1 MLTETLDRLG
11 RDLDIDQERMQQDR
25 LERTRAQLQESGLA
39 AALLFDP
46 LNVRYTTAAGFAFV
60 SSLHYTWRWALVPVE
75 SAPILWDYEDTIPI
89 VRERWPEGDIR
100 PGDDYHFFLQGTND
114 THAAREFAREIR
126 DVLGERGLDQEL
138 IGIDRCDALGF
149 LALQEAGI
157 RLSDAQRALEKARAV
172 KTPEEVKGMRY
183 AARVVDFAVDELR
196 AALKPGVTEN
206 ELYGVLTG
214 TVLQLGGEYNDARL
228 VLGGQRTNPWMR
240 ESSHE
245 VIQDGELL
253 AFDTDLIGPG
263 GFITDI
269 SRTYICGDGPAKAEQ
284 RRLHAVAYE
293 FLQAVMPELRP
304 GRSFAELGE
313 RLGPLLPD
321 EFQAQRYGMIAHGAG
336 FQDEWPVIKY
346 EHNYPGE
353 IEENMVLCVEAYAGA
368 VGGAEGV
375 KLEEQI
381 LITKDGFENFSHA
394 PFEARLL

>member
-1 MLTETLDRLG
+1 VLVETLDRLG
-11 RDLDIDQERMQQDR
+11 RGLEIDQDRMQRER
-25 LERTRAQLQESGLA
+25 LARARQQLRKDGLA

-46 LNVRYTTAAGFAFV
+46 LNVRYTTAAGFAMV

-75 SAPILWDYEDTIPI
+75 SEPILWDYEDTIPI
-89 VRERWPEGDIR
+89 VRERWPGGDIR

-114 THAAREFAREIR
+114 RDAARSFAQEIR
-126 DVLGERGLDQEL
+126 DVLIERGIVDEL

-149 LALQEAGI
+149 LALLDADV
-157 RLSDAQRALEKARAV
+157 RLVDAQRSLETARAV
-172 KTPEEVKGMRY
+172 KTPEEVTGMRY
-183 AARVVDFAVDELR
+183 AARVVDFAVDTLR

-228 VLGGQRTNPWMR
+228 VLAGQRTNPWMR

-245 VIQDGELL
+245 VVRDGELV

-269 SRTYICGDGPAKAEQ
+269 SRTYLCGDGLATAEQ

-304 GRSFAELGE
+304 GRSFVELGE
-313 RLGPLLPD
+313 QLRPFLPQ

-346 EHNYPGE
+346 ENNYPGE
-353 IEENMVLCVEAYAGA
+353 IEESMVLCVEAYVGA
-368 VGGAEGV
+368 VGGSEGV

-381 LITKDGFENFSHA
+381 LITESGFENFSNA
-394 PFEARLL
+394 PFEDRLL